1 MQDKSVEY
9 TSSSTGIPQ
18 FSPECMKYLQQV
30 IPGFKLPP
38 QPQSTPKDINDSS
51 EILYTMH
58 K

>member
-1 MQDKSVEY
+1 MNEKSAEY

-30 IPGFKLPP
+30 IPGFKLP
-38 QPQSTPKDINDSS
+38 QPQSITKDFNDSS
-51 EILYTMH
+51 EIFYIIY